1 MAGGLMAMM
10 ELRYVHS
17 FVDRHGVRR
26 HYFRRHG
33 KRAPLPGLPGS
44 SEFMAAYAAALGVE
58 AAKAPARPPVPAR
71 SFAALAQAYFASPR
85 FAGLAPSTRRGNR
98 RSIERF
104 LAQHGHRPVAGM
116 KREHV
121 DRIIGAMA
129 DRPGAAIN
137 LLSRL
142 RTLCRYGIEL
152 GWLDRDPTLG
162 ATAWKPNEFHT
173 WTEDEIAAFEAR
185 WPIGTKQRLGF
196 ALHLY
201 TGQRGSDVH
210 RMTWGDI
217 DANGI
222 RIVQKKTGT
231 KLTVALHPRLEEI
244 LATTKKAHAVIVT
257 TDYGRPFTVNGFRG
271 YMATAIRKAGLPARC
286 KPHGLR
292 KAAARRLAEA
302 GCSAH
307 EIMAITGHKTLSEVE
322 RYTAAADQIRLSRS
336 AMARQSANTDRQP
349 AGSAIGNPPKKSR
362 KS

>member
-1 MAGGLMAMM
+1 MGGRVMATIR
-10 ELRYVHS
+10 LRYVHS
-17 FVDRHGVRR
+17 FTDRHGVQR

-33 KRAPLPGLPGS
+33 KHTPLPGQPGS
-44 SEFMAAYAAALGVE
+44 QAFMDAYGAALGVE
-58 AAKAPARPPVPAR
+58 APKAPDRANVAPR
-71 SFAALAQAYFASPR
+71 SFAAIAQAYFASPR
-85 FAGLAPSTRRGNR
+85 FASLSPSTRLGNR

-104 LAQHGHRPVAGM
+104 LLDHGHRPVAGM

-142 RTLCRYGIEL
+142 RTLVRYAIEL
-152 GWLDRDPTLG
+152 RWIDRDPTAG
-162 ATAWKPNEFHT
+162 ATAWKSNEFHT
-173 WTEDEIAAFEAR
+173 WTEDEIAQFEAR
-185 WPIGTKQRLGF
+185 WLVGSKQRLAF

-217 DANGI
+217 DAAGI
-222 RIVQKKTGT
+222 RVVQKKTGT
-231 KLTVALHPRLEEI
+231 KLTVPLHEALRSI
-244 LATTKKAHAVIVT
+244 LAGTKKAHAVIVT
-257 TDYGRPFTVNGFRG
+257 TDYDRPFTVNGFRG
-271 YMATAIRKAGLPARC
+271 FLTKAIAKAGLPARC

-307 EIMAITGHKTLSEVE
+307 EIQSITGHKTLSEVE
-322 RYTAAADQIRLSRS
+322 RYTRAADQTKLATS
-336 AMARQSANTDRQP
+336 AIARQSANSMANLP
-349 AGSAIGNPPKKSR
+349 GSTVANPPQKAR
-362 KS
+362 KG